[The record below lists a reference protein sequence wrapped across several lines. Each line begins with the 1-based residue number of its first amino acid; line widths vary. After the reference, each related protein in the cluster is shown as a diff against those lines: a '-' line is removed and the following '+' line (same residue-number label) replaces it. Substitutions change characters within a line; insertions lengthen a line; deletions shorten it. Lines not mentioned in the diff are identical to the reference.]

1 MVTEVPYGC
10 IIEREASDYSHNE
23 GNAYRGYVAG
33 GTRTPTQMEI
43 EAAAKACFEHYWADL
58 MGNDTMRWPDDTSV
72 IAQEIFRRIAG
83 ATLQAA
89 RLKAVE
95 ES

>member
-1 MVTEVPYGC
+1 MMSILWDEAKGLYPKDGYIANRRDQMAAYVQGAAREPTEV
-10 IIEREASDYSHNE
+10 EL
-23 GNAYRGYVAG
+23 
-33 GTRTPTQMEI
+33 

-72 IAQEIFRRIAG
+72 ISQEIFRRIAG

-89 RLKAVE
+89 RLKAAE